1 MDGNGMAPDGCIICG
16 DPENPVV
23 YECRNGHKMCEE
35 CKLHNDQGYAD
46 AVELDGMSAENYERF
61 EALAQGDQHD
71 NEHKL
76 NARQRLMRRYDGDV
90 ERLKIKS
97 GTDPSLP
104 DWQRAANFKS
114 KEDYDQL
121 KREVEV
127 EKRTLI
133 LQGLEEMGIDPDR
146 ATEDDRAIALIM
158 EINSGPCPACK
169 GKVFKIKE
177 AEAAGIAVMQNQEP
191 DPSALV
197 DDIINHYKRR
207 SGGEEL
213 TGTAHDVA
221 TTLRDALIPDQT
233 QEQFEA
239 LVRDIARY
247 YIPGRDRRL
256 QERNPQQAMRLD
268 IAEHGRGAAAA
279 VHVPRQRRQSE
290 DDAAAAI
297 AASMESLR
305 DDEMRREQRLRAQGN
320 GAAAVVHVPRRQSED
335 DAAAAIAAS
344 MESLRDDE
352 MRREQRLRAQGN
364 GAAAVNRPPPPQPD
378 NAAII
383 AESIE
388 LERIR
393 LERKQAEDAAEIQRA
408 VALID
413 QQEQQAAVGDEDEL
427 LAQQARQARQAQQ
440 ARPQQAPLRQL
451 VADAVPRQLV
461 ADAVPRQLVAQGNT
475 GTGAVKWMTDK
486 EATACCRCESKF
498 SFFKRKHHCRGCGK
512 IFCNDCCTGTGDARK
527 CTNCNSMYRGGYKM
541 SRKSKLSKMSRK
553 SKLSKMSRKSKL
565 SKMSRKSKLQKMSRK
580 SKLPKMSRKSKMSRK
595 K

>member
-1 MDGNGMAPDGCIICG
+1 
-16 DPENPVV
+16 
-23 YECRNGHKMCEE
+23 
-35 CKLHNDQGYAD
+35 
-46 AVELDGMSAENYERF
+46 
-61 EALAQGDQHD
+61 
-71 NEHKL
+71 
-76 NARQRLMRRYDGDV
+76 
-90 ERLKIKS
+90 
-97 GTDPSLP
+97 
-104 DWQRAANFKS
+104 
-114 KEDYDQL
+114 
-121 KREVEV
+121 
-127 EKRTLI
+127 
-133 LQGLEEMGIDPDR
+133 
-146 ATEDDRAIALIM
+146 
-158 EINSGPCPACK
+158 
-169 GKVFKIKE
+169 
-177 AEAAGIAVMQNQEP
+177 
-191 DPSALV
+191 
-197 DDIINHYKRR
+197 
-207 SGGEEL
+207 
-213 TGTAHDVA
+213 
-221 TTLRDALIPDQT
+221 
-233 QEQFEA
+233 
-239 LVRDIARY
+239 
-247 YIPGRDRRL
+247 
-256 QERNPQQAMRLD
+256 
-268 IAEHGRGAAAA
+268 
-279 VHVPRQRRQSE
+279 
-290 DDAAAAI
+290 
-297 AASMESLR
+297 
-305 DDEMRREQRLRAQGN
+305 
-320 GAAAVVHVPRRQSED
+320 
-335 DAAAAIAAS
+335 
-344 MESLRDDE
+344 

-364 GAAAVNRPPPPQPD
+364 GAAAVNRPPPQPD

-440 ARPQQAPLRQL
+440 ARPQQAPLRQLVADAVPRQLVADAVPRQL

-565 SKMSRKSKLQKMSRK
+565 SKMSRKSKLSKMSRKSKLQKMSRK